1 MNRLNFKEL
10 QWTDEN
16 HNLFKEHLLSLAQE
30 EYKKFSAS
38 LIPNCNNMIGVRI
51 PALREIAKQISKGD
65 WRSFLTVASDEYFE
79 MVMIQGF
86 VLGYID
92 VDCQTRLEYIENF
105 VPKIDNWSV
114 CDSTCS
120 SFKFAQK
127 NRVEVFDFLK
137 TYLNSKEEYELR
149 FAIVMLLNHFI
160 VDEYI
165 DSVLKILGN
174 LNHSGY
180 YVKMAVAWTLS
191 ICFIK
196 YNDKTMSLI
205 CSDILD
211 DETLKMTLQK
221 IVESNR
227 VDKSTK
233 DEIRKLKKQKL
244 SRE

>member
-1 MNRLNFKEL
+1 MDFKEF
-10 QWTDEN
+10 QWTN
-16 HNLFKEHLLSLAQE
+16 KNYNLFREHLLSLAQE
-30 EYKKFSAS
+30 EYKKFSSS

-51 PALREIAKQISKGD
+51 PILRELAKQISKGD
-65 WRSFLTVASDEYFE
+65 WRSFLIVASDEYFE
-79 MVMIQGF
+79 TVMLQGF

-92 VDCQTRLEYIENF
+92 VDCQIRLEYIRSF

-114 CDSTCS
+114 CDSACS

-127 NRVEVFDFLK
+127 NRAEVFDFLD
-137 TYLNSKEEYELR
+137 TYFKSKEEYELR
-149 FAIVMLLNHFI
+149 FAIVMLQNHFI

-174 LNHSGY
+174 VNHSGY

-221 IVESNR
+221 IIESTR
-227 VDKSTK
+227 VDKDIK
-233 DEIRKLKKQKL
+233 DEIRELKKQKL
-244 SRE
+244 GIK

>member
-1 MNRLNFKEL
+1 MNRVDFEEF
-10 QWTDEN
+10 QWTN
-16 HNLFKEHLLSLAQE
+16 KNYNLFREHLLSLAQE
-30 EYKKFSAS
+30 EYKKFSSS

-51 PALREIAKQISKGD
+51 PILRELAKQISKGD
-65 WRSFLTVASDEYFE
+65 WRSFLIVASDEYFE
-79 MVMIQGF
+79 TVMLQGF

-92 VDCQTRLEYIENF
+92 VDCQIRLEYIRSF

-127 NRVEVFDFLK
+127 NRAEVFDFLD
-137 TYLNSKEEYELR
+137 TYFKSKEEYELR
-149 FAIVMLLNHFI
+149 FAIVMLQNHFI

-174 LNHSGY
+174 VNHSGY

-221 IVESNR
+221 IIESTR
-227 VDKSTK
+227 VDKDIK
-233 DEIRKLKKQKL
+233 DEIRELKKQKL
-244 SRE
+244 GIK

>member
-1 MNRLNFKEL
+1 MNRVDFKEF
-10 QWTDEN
+10 QWTN
-16 HNLFKEHLLSLAQE
+16 KNYNLFREHLLSLAQE
-30 EYKKFSAS
+30 EYKKFSSS

-51 PALREIAKQISKGD
+51 PILRELAKQISKGD
-65 WRSFLTVASDEYFE
+65 WRSFLIVVSDEYFE
-79 MVMIQGF
+79 TVMLQGF

-92 VDCQTRLEYIENF
+92 VDCQTRLEYIRSF

-127 NRVEVFDFLK
+127 NRAEVFDFLD
-137 TYLNSKEEYELR
+137 TYFKSKEEYELR
-149 FAIVMLLNHFI
+149 FAIVMLQNHFI

-174 LNHSGY
+174 VNHSGY

-221 IVESNR
+221 IIESTR
-227 VDKSTK
+227 VDKDIK
-233 DEIRKLKKQKL
+233 DEIRELKKQKL
-244 SRE
+244 GIK